1 LNLQKVGQDLDDLRS
16 RIEYLEAKMQE
27 MRDILSTLLGDS
39 TIVQVDKDA
48 MLTTLESKS
57 TKEPEGVVK
66 RKVYDK
72 TIQELLDESQGKGR

>member
-57 TKEPEGVVK
+57 TKEPEVVVK